1 MTRMMQGPASKPGTL
16 APSSSAHS
24 SQQQADAARS
34 HRDALLAPPL
44 RTPGAPMQSQ
54 GPPALQP
61 GSLVDVALA
70 GRLFMGPGFPQTTRA
85 SITRILNEQ
94 SFEVCVCVR
103 ACVRMCLCAVVSC
116 ACTLVRARTH
126 MCAASPQAAVRARG
140 SWVPCPQLP
149 ASCSSMPC
157 ALPDPFYVDA
167 SDVVNRPL
175 RPRGAS
181 SLEACG

>member
-1 MTRMMQGPASKPGTL
+1 
-16 APSSSAHS
+16 
-24 SQQQADAARS
+24 
-34 HRDALLAPPL
+34 
-44 RTPGAPMQSQ
+44 MQSQ

-116 ACTLVRARTH
+116 ACTLVRARTCVQRPRRLLSERADH
-126 MCAASPQAAVRARG
+126 GYHALNCLPPAQVCLALSQIHSTSMHPTWSTVLFVHEEHHLWKRVGECAARHCLCVH
-140 SWVPCPQLP
+140 L
-149 ASCSSMPC
+149 C
-157 ALPDPFYVDA
+157 A
-167 SDVVNRPL
+167 
-175 RPRGAS
+175 
-181 SLEACG
+181 